1 MFNQIPTH
9 SFYIFNK
16 QIVFISNN
24 SFKQR
29 QEVAK
34 DIRKYVNENIKFD
47 NITTIGGEAYI
58 FGLTNNNVKN
68 IINYTNSKSI
78 YNDVDFNNT
87 FYGKIKE
94 NNLIDYNKCNEIK
107 TSDLL
112 IINLAKL
119 NQNLMKIINSNDYKE
134 IIIINCHH
142 DDFWKKIKLL
152 DRYKL
157 ISRKHF
163 ITSKTNLKDSQ
174 ECSATHMFITV
185 NIFIKIPPTFISL
198 GGNCAI
204 AYQLKKLGLR
214 NKSYPFDWCK
224 ISISKLNKVLE
235 NDFENFSDIEITKY
249 SKNHLLD
256 GQDDSDE
263 EINSGSYIVKNKY
276 NISFAHEIKTDT
288 EEEIKEF
295 KITLKRRIQRFK
307 NLNNHNI
314 TFVILNLENVK
325 NKKNI
330 NINLEFL
337 LKNLKI
343 YFKHFK
349 LIYIGYNEIK
359 EKFLHKEIKYI
370 KINTNDWV
378 DWQYSNLDWNHIF
391 I

>member
-1 MFNQIPTH
+1 MFNQISTSRLH
-9 SFYIFNK
+9 MFNNK
-16 QIVFISNN
+16 HVFVSDN
-24 SFKQR
+24 SFKQK
-29 QEVAK
+29 EDVAK
-34 DIRKYVNENIKFD
+34 EIRKYVNESIKFD
-47 NITTIGGEAYI
+47 NIISIGGEAYI
-58 FGLTNNNVKN
+58 FGLTNNKIKN
-68 IINYTNSKSI
+68 IINYTNSKNI
-78 YNDVDFNNT
+78 YNDVGFNNS

-94 NNLIDYNKCNEIK
+94 NHLIDYNKCTEIK

-152 DRYKL
+152 NRYKL
-157 ISRKHF
+157 ISRKQF
-163 ITSKTNLKDSQ
+163 TTS
-174 ECSATHMFITV
+174 HMFITV

-214 NKSYPFDWCK
+214 NNSYPFDWCK
-224 ISISKLNKVLE
+224 MSISKLNKVLE
-235 NDFENFSDIEITKY
+235 DDFEDFSDIEINKY
-249 SKNHLLD
+249 SKNHLLED
-256 GQDDSDE
+256 DE

-288 EEEIKEF
+288 EKEIKEF
-295 KITLKRRIQRFK
+295 KNTLERRIKRFK

-325 NKKNI
+325 NI
-330 NINLEFL
+330 DINLEIL
-337 LKNLKI
+337 LKNLKM

-359 EKFLHKEIKYI
+359 KKFLHKEIKYIKYI

-378 DWQYSNLDWNHIF
+378 DWKYSNLDWNDIF
-391 I
+391 ERTT

>member
-1 MFNQIPTH
+1 MFNQILTPPL
-9 SFYIFNK
+9 YIFNK
-16 QIVFISNN
+16 QYVFISNN

-34 DIRKYVNENIKFD
+34 HIRKYVNGIIKYD
-47 NITTIGGEAYI
+47 NITTIGGEAYLI
-58 FGLTNNNVKN
+58 GLTNQEVKK
-68 IINYTNSKSI
+68 IINYTNSESI
-78 YNDVDFNNT
+78 YNDTYFNNK

-94 NNLIDYNKCNEIK
+94 NHLIDYNKCTEIK

-119 NQNLMKIINSNDYKE
+119 NHNLIKIINSKIFKE

-142 DDFWKKIKLL
+142 NDFWKKIKLL
-152 DRYKL
+152 DGYKL
-157 ISRKHF
+157 LSRKQF
-163 ITSKTNLKDSQ
+163 ITS
-174 ECSATHMFITV
+174 HMFITV
-185 NIFIKIPPTFISL
+185 NVFIKKAPIFVSL

-224 ISISKLNKVLE
+224 MNISKLNKVLE
-235 NDFENFSDIEITKY
+235 NDFANFSDIEINKY
-249 SKNHLLD
+249 SQNHLLE
-256 GQDDSDE
+256 SNNNE
-263 EINSGSYIVKNKY
+263 KECENIGSYIVKNKY

-295 KITLKRRIQRFK
+295 KKILERRIQRFK
-307 NLNNHNI
+307 NLNSHNI

-325 NKKNI
+325 NI
-330 NINLEFL
+330 TINLEFL
-337 LKNLKI
+337 LKNLKM

-359 EKFLHKEIKYI
+359 DKFLHKEIKYI
-370 KINTNDWV
+370 KLNMNEWFDWK
-378 DWQYSNLDWNHIF
+378 YSNLDWDNIF
-391 I
+391 TYV

>member
-34 DIRKYVNENIKFD
+34 DIRKYVNKLIKYD
-47 NITTIGGEAYI
+47 NITTIGGEAYLI
-58 FGLTNNNVKN
+58 GLTNQVVRDV
-68 IINYTNSKSI
+68 INYTNSESI
-78 YNDVDFNNT
+78 YNDTYFNNK
-87 FYGKIKE
+87 FYGKIKD
-94 NNLIDYNKCNEIK
+94 NYLIDYNKCTEIK

-119 NQNLMKIINSNDYKE
+119 NQNLMKILNTNDYKE

-142 DDFWKKIKLL
+142 GDFWKKIKLL
-152 DRYKL
+152 NRYKL
-157 ISRKHF
+157 ISRKQF
-163 ITSKTNLKDSQ
+163 TTSNINLKYSQ
-174 ECSATHMFITV
+174 ECSSTHIFITV
-185 NIFIKIPPTFISL
+185 NVFIKKSPIIVSL

-204 AYQLKKLGLR
+204 SYQLKKLGLR

-224 ISISKLNKVLE
+224 MSISKLNKVLE
-235 NDFENFSDIEITKY
+235 NDFESFSDVKINKY
-249 SKNHLLD
+249 SQNHLLEVNED
-256 GQDDSDE
+256 GKE
-263 EINSGSYIVKNKY
+263 YKNIGSYIVKNKY

-288 EEEIKEF
+288 EEEIKDF
-295 KITLKRRIQRFK
+295 KKTLERRIKRFK
-307 NLNNHNI
+307 NLNNHDI

-325 NKKNI
+325 NI
-330 NINLEFL
+330 NVKLEFL
-337 LKNLKI
+337 LKNLKM
-343 YFKHFK
+343 YFKDFK

-370 KINTNDWV
+370 KLNINEWV
-378 DWQYSNLDWNHIF
+378 DWQYSNLDWDKIF
-391 I
+391 TYV